1 MRIIGGKCKGRRVT
15 APKSIK
21 SRPTTDFAK
30 EGLFN
35 ILCNMTSIE
44 GKNVLDLFAGIGSI
58 SFEFSSRNA
67 ASVPSLDQQIKAVKF
82 INTTAKKFSLNVTS
96 KKYDVFKFL
105 SLKEN
110 PSYDI
115 IFADPPYNHEKVST
129 LPDLIFNSSLLI
141 DNGILI
147 IEHGS
152 ENSFDNHPNLI
163 DKRTYSR
170 VHFSFFKHLNQ

>member
-67 ASVPSLDQQIKAVKF
+67 A
-82 INTTAKKFSLNVTS
+82 NVL
-96 KKYDVFKFL
+96 Y
-105 SLKEN
+105 
-110 PSYDI
+110 
-115 IFADPPYNHEKVST
+115 
-129 LPDLIFNSSLLI
+129 
-141 DNGILI
+141 
-147 IEHGS
+147 
-152 ENSFDNHPNLI
+152 
-163 DKRTYSR
+163 
-170 VHFSFFKHLNQ
+170 